1 MLINYCEQGAT
12 ETNIWLTEEV
22 VGMFLLF
29 PAYMLVFSIA
39 LHPLAVHL
47 FVSPDFN
54 ATYDDIVGY
63 KKEVV
68 GSLLLTATDAYLY
81 YIFSPHSGP

>member
-1 MLINYCEQGAT
+1 
-12 ETNIWLTEEV
+12 
-22 VGMFLLF
+22 
-29 PAYMLVFSIA
+29 VFSIA

-68 GSLLLTATDAYLY
+68 GSLLLTATDACQI
-81 YIFSPHSGP
+81 IFFKSLGTEKPKDNHNRIGCRIPEV